1 MKDFSKRL
9 LPFVL
14 AALIFPRSFECA
26 TAARVGS
33 YYQENPAR
41 EALGAAYNAYRSAD
55 WPSAVMLFRRA
66 LSDPQNESDSAL
78 YMLIMAGMNSKSYKA
93 AYADMA
99 YFLQSYPDSEYAPL
113 IKYQQG
119 RSLFFM
125 GEFDKAVLALS
136 DFCHEHPESEMYA
149 SALFWIAESFYTGYN
164 FEQARPLY
172 ERIVDDFPKDAK
184 AIEAKY
190 RLDAINQRLREEK
203 LLYLLQQ
210 TGESYL
216 SSKENY
222 EKALRRYELESA
234 MGVTA
239 RAETSDGAAQVDGN
253 ESGQEDAKKDGAK
266 KELVRREI
274 VETSSGSAA
283 DYSFIDALARLKK
296 SAAEAQ
302 GLLDDEGGAK

>member
-1 MKDFSKRL
+1 MKNFSKRL
-9 LPFVL
+9 FLLTF
-14 AALIFPRSFECA
+14 AALFCLRSFDCA
-26 TAARVGS
+26 TAARIGS
-33 YYQENPAR
+33 YSSENPAR
-41 EALGAAYNAYRSAD
+41 EVLGAAYNAYRSAD

-66 LSDPQNESDSAL
+66 LSDPQNESDSTL
-78 YMLIMAGMNSKSYKA
+78 YMLVMAGMHSKNYKA
-93 AYADMA
+93 AYADMT
-99 YFLQSYPDSEYAPL
+99 YFLQNYPDSEYAPL

-136 DFCHEHPESEMYA
+136 DFCHEYPESEMYA
-149 SALFWIAESFYTGYN
+149 SALFWMAECFYAGYN

-222 EKALRRYELESA
+222 EKALRRYELENA
-234 MGVTA
+234 MGVSPQA
-239 RAETSDGAAQVDGN
+239 DQAEGLAQDEAQDGAA
-253 ESGQEDAKKDGAK
+253 EAK
-266 KELVRREI
+266 KEVVRHDPADGA
-274 VETSSGSAA
+274 SSANAA

-302 GLLDDEGGAK
+302 GLLDDDGGAK